1 MKRLIIGLAL
11 ISAQSVADETCK
23 LVYSTAEVVMQQR
36 QAGTTMPDFF
46 DRIDKVYHDD
56 KSMAKTVKGIA
67 KLAYEE
73 RVQLSDS
80 MKKSVVDEFANTYYV
95 VCLDE
100 QKRKEKPQNQP
111 DE

>member
-1 MKRLIIGLAL
+1 
-11 ISAQSVADETCK
+11 
-23 LVYSTAEVVMQQR
+23 MQQR
-36 QAGTTMPDFF
+36 QAGTSMPDFF

-56 KSMAKTVKGIA
+56 KPMAKTVKGIA

-100 QKRKEKPQNQP
+100 QKRKEKNQ
-111 DE
+111 DQERD

>member
-1 MKRLIIGLAL
+1 MKKLILIAL
-11 ISAQSVADETCK
+11 LLSSPSMANETCK
-23 LVYSTAEVVMQQR
+23 LVYTTAEVVMQQR
-36 QAGTTMPDFF
+36 QAGTSMPDFF

-56 KSMAKTVKGIA
+56 KPMAKTVKGIA

-100 QKRKEKPQNQP
+100 QKRKEKPQN
-111 DE
+111 

>member
-1 MKRLIIGLAL
+1 MKKLIPIAL
-11 ISAQSVADETCK
+11 LLSLPSMANETCNF
-23 LVYSTAEVVMQQR
+23 VYSTAEVVMQQR
-36 QAGTTMPDFF
+36 QAGTSMPDFF

-56 KSMAKTVKGIA
+56 KPMAKTVKGIA

-73 RVQLSDS
+73 RVQFSDS